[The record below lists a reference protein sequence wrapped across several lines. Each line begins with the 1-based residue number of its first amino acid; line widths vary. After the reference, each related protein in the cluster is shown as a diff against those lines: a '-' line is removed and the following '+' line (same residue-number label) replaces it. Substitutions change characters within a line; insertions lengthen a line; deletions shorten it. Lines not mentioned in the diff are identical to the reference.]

1 MSVSEEEEEEEEES
15 SANKI
20 ERLSKNDYYILKK
33 LTENSISL

>member
-1 MSVSEEEEEEEEES
+1 MSVSEEEEEEES

-20 ERLSKNDYYILKK
+20 ERLSKNDYYLLKK